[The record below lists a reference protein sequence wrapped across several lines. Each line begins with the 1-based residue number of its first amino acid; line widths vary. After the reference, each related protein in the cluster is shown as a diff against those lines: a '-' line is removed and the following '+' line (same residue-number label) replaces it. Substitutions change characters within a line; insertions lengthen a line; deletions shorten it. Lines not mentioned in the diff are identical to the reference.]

1 MSASF
6 PNERTHQWNLSIG
19 RQFFGTAIDFGYVG
33 THSLNI
39 PYSEDLNL
47 LRPST
52 TPFSAARRPYPRY
65 VGANLIQTGGSG
77 IYHGLTV
84 QADRRMSRRCGS
96 ASLRG
101 NLQIRDLLR

>member
-1 MSASF
+1 PRERAGVPIVTAPNPFHWTAQFAGSQAMSGLSVSF

-19 RQFFGTAIDFGYVG
+19 RQFIGTAIDFGYVG

-52 TPFSAARRPYPRY
+52 TPFSAARSPYPRY
-65 VGANLIQTGGSG
+65 VGANL
-77 IYHGLTV
+77 
-84 QADRRMSRRCGS
+84 
-96 ASLRG
+96 
-101 NLQIRDLLR
+101 LQPG